1 MSVFVPQ
8 AAGAL
13 LARERSAEK
22 AWTKLAEHLS
32 PLVGDAG
39 VQALLERSL
48 TLSRAKF
55 PWLALPAD
63 APASEPPWVQLR
75 ACLDQQH
82 PELAKAASL
91 ALLTTFLELL
101 GRFIGEA
108 LALRLLCEVWPELV
122 PETPPEKTT

>member
-1 MSVFVPQ
+1 MSVFLPQ

-13 LARERSAEK
+13 LARERSAEQ

-39 VQALLERSL
+39 VQALFERSL

-55 PWLALPAD
+55 PWLALPAG
-63 APASEPPWVQLR
+63 APSSAPPWVQLR
-75 ACLDQQH
+75 ACLDQH
-82 PELAKAASL
+82 PELADEASV

-101 GRFIGEA
+101 GRFIGER
-108 LALRLLCEVWPELV
+108 LAMQLLCEVWPELV